1 MTKFWEK
8 LFGHFG
14 ANFTHF
20 RDGRN
25 FLEKLGSVNLLE
37 FTIIHHYAKN

>member
-1 MTKFWEK
+1 MTKLWEK

-20 RDGRN
+20 RDRRN

-37 FTIIHHYAKN
+37 CTIIQHYAKN